1 MKSAVAA
8 VALLWCALTY
18 AQKSISARE
27 AKDHVGQ
34 KATVCGKVAS
44 ANYAVKSP
52 GSPTF
57 LNLDR
62 AYPHQVF
69 TIVIWGGDRSKFG
82 DPEVSFAKK
91 DMCHRRDNR
100 LPWKARDYGP
110 RTIADHG
117 SMMVQQTACKDP
129 SHKPEAER

>member
-44 ANYAVKSP
+44 ANYAVGSP

-69 TIVIWGGDRSKFG
+69 TIVIWGAIAQSLESRRLVLLRKIF
-82 DPEVSFAKK
+82 VSQ
-91 DMCHRRDNR
+91 
-100 LPWKARDYGP
+100 AR
-110 RTIADHG
+110 
-117 SMMVQQTACKDP
+117 
-129 SHKPEAER
+129 

>member
-18 AQKSISARE
+18 AQKSISARD

-44 ANYAVKSP
+44 ANYAVSSP

-91 DMCHRRDNR
+91 DICVTGEITVYR
-100 LPWKARDYGP
+100 G
-110 RTIADHG
+110 
-117 SMMVQQTACKDP
+117 
-129 SHKPEAER
+129 KPETTAHEPSQITVQ